1 MHDGLGMEGGKSA
14 NWRRVK
20 ANQRR
25 MTKKQ
30 TLIRA
35 KYQLWYHE
43 GLSQIDIQINFA
55 RMFCKSIMKM
65 FELCALVWFQ
75 WLCQL

>member
-1 MHDGLGMEGGKSA
+1 MMAWVWKGASLLIGEGLKPISQS
-14 NWRRVK
+14 V
-20 ANQRR
+20 
-25 MTKKQ
+25 TKKQ

-35 KYQLWYHE
+35 KYQLWCHE

-55 RMFCKSIMKM
+55 RMFCNSIMKM